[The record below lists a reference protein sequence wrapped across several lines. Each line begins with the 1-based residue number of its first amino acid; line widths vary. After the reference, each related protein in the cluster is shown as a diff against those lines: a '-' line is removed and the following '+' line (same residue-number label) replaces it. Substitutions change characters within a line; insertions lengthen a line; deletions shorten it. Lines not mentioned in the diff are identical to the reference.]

1 VYLDTD
7 VILSQL
13 KERDWLKESV
23 EKKLG
28 EMNEKLKTSAITIV
42 ECQIVLLRED
52 SRSSAIDVLDRIREF
67 RVEVLPLTEEVLQL
81 SKELLEKYPKLN
93 IFDSLHL
100 AHVLHEGEKIM
111 STDSLFDEIEGVA
124 RVDPLA

>member
-1 VYLDTD
+1 MYLDTD

-28 EMNEKLKTSAITIV
+28 EVNEKLKTSAITIV

-52 SRSSAIDVLDRIREF
+52 SRSSATDVLDRVREL

>member
-28 EMNEKLKTSAITIV
+28 EVNEKLKTSAITIV

-52 SRSSAIDVLDRIREF
+52 SRSSATDVLDRIREL

>member
-1 VYLDTD
+1 MYLDTD

>member
-1 VYLDTD
+1 MYLDTD
-7 VILSQL
+7 VILSLL

-23 EKKLG
+23 EKKLR
-28 EMNEKLKTSAITIV
+28 EVNEKLKTSAITIV
-42 ECQIVLLRED
+42 ECQIVLIREE
-52 SRSSAIDVLDRIREF
+52 SRSSATDVLDRIREL

-93 IFDSLHL
+93 IFDSLHI

-111 STDSLFDEIEGVA
+111 STDPLFDEIEGVA
-124 RVDPLA
+124 RMDPLA

>member
-7 VILSQL
+7 VILSLL

-23 EKKLG
+23 EKKLR
-28 EMNEKLKTSAITIV
+28 EVNEKLKTSAITIV
-42 ECQIVLLRED
+42 ECQIVLIREE
-52 SRSSAIDVLDRIREF
+52 SRSSATDVLDRIREL

-93 IFDSLHL
+93 IFDSLHI

-124 RVDPLA
+124 RMDPLA

>member
-1 VYLDTD
+1 MYLDTD

-28 EMNEKLKTSAITIV
+28 EVNEKLKTSAITIV

-52 SRSSAIDVLDRIREF
+52 SRSSATDVLDRIREL

>member
-28 EMNEKLKTSAITIV
+28 EVNEKLKTSAITIV

-52 SRSSAIDVLDRIREF
+52 SRSSATDVLDRVREL

>member
-1 VYLDTD
+1 MYLDTD
-7 VILSQL
+7 VILSLL

-23 EKKLG
+23 EKKLR
-28 EMNEKLKTSAITIV
+28 EVNEKLKTSAITIV
-42 ECQIVLLRED
+42 ECQIVLIREE
-52 SRSSAIDVLDRIREF
+52 SRSSATDVLDRIREL

-93 IFDSLHL
+93 IFDSLHI

-124 RVDPLA
+124 RMDPLA